1 MQQGLG
7 GILDSGIRTCL
18 RIFHSLIALMTP
30 VSREV
35 PASEPANLTAPTTT
49 EPVSERPEKTL
60 IVC

>member
-30 VSREV
+30 VSKEV
-35 PASEPANLTAPTTT
+35 QASEPANLTAPTAS
-49 EPVSERPEKTL
+49 EPVPERPEKTIL
-60 IVC
+60 VC